1 ANACWGPAFW
11 PRGLVTGRA
20 GRRGGWLARRDPPRK
35 GTQTTR
41 TRRAGSG
48 MLLKILLCT
57 QLAPARHVVQVGEK
71 ISTRRGCPLSR
82 LNSDLSVEIPVSEI
96 TPPLREAEPG
106 PGEAVPPPA
115 AGGTPRRPGRRNH
128 GQPRPQALAPSDPH
142 PDPPSLAHHQHDTT
156 IHGPETAPIRSA
168 TYSERRPIAIRCMT
182 QRRRLTAG
190 VTERPQG
197 ALWC

>member
-20 GRRGGWLARRDPPRK
+20 GRTDGLIAPRDPPRK

-71 ISTRRGCPLSR
+71 ISTRRGCPVSR

-96 TPPLREAEPG
+96 TPPPPAAEPG

-115 AGGTPRRPGRRNH
+115 AGAADEHDARTRPAAPAAATTASRDLRRSRQATRIPIRLLSPTSMTPPSTALRRPRSE
-128 GQPRPQALAPSDPH
+128 ALPIQSVD
-142 PDPPSLAHHQHDTT
+142 PSL
-156 IHGPETAPIRSA
+156 SA
-168 TYSERRPIAIRCMT
+168 A
-182 QRRRLTAG
+182 
-190 VTERPQG
+190 
-197 ALWC
+197 

>member
-1 ANACWGPAFW
+1 
-11 PRGLVTGRA
+11 
-20 GRRGGWLARRDPPRK
+20 
-35 GTQTTR
+35 
-41 TRRAGSG
+41 
-48 MLLKILLCT
+48 
-57 QLAPARHVVQVGEK
+57 QVGEK

-115 AGGTPRRPGRRNH
+115 AGAARRDHARTQPPPPAPATTAH
-128 GQPRPQALAPSDPH
+128 PRPPPPRPSDPH

>member
-1 ANACWGPAFW
+1 E
-11 PRGLVTGRA
+11 
-20 GRRGGWLARRDPPRK
+20 

-96 TPPLREAEPG
+96 TPPLRAAEPG

-115 AGGTPRRPGRRNH
+115 AGAAPADQARTPPPPPPPPTTRPPH
-128 GQPRPQALAPSDPH
+128 PPRPPPAPPPPPPPVAPPPPH
-142 PDPPSLAHHQHDTT
+142 A
-156 IHGPETAPIRSA
+156 
-168 TYSERRPIAIRCMT
+168 
-182 QRRRLTAG
+182 
-190 VTERPQG
+190 
-197 ALWC
+197 

>member
-20 GRRGGWLARRDPPRK
+20 GRTDGLIAPRDPPRK

-115 AGGTPRRPGRRNH
+115 AGGPDGAGATTRAPPPAPAPTARPGP
-128 GQPRPQALAPSDPH
+128 PRPPPAPPPPHRPLAPP
-142 PDPPSLAHHQHDTT
+142 
-156 IHGPETAPIRSA
+156 
-168 TYSERRPIAIRCMT
+168 
-182 QRRRLTAG
+182 
-190 VTERPQG
+190 
-197 ALWC
+197 

>member
-96 TPPLREAEPG
+96 TPPLPQAAPRPRRAAPASSAG
-106 PGEAVPPPA
+106 RPPQP
-115 AGGTPRRPGRRNH
+115 TPQTHAPRPGRRNH

-182 QRRRLTAG
+182 Q
-190 VTERPQG
+190 
-197 ALWC
+197 